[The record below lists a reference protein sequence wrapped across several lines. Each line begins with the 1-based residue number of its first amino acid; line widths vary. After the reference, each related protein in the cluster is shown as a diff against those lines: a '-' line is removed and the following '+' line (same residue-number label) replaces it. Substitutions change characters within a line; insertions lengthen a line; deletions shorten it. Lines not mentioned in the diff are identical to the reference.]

1 MLHQPVF
8 QLFQVVLVAQ
18 ATLSLP
24 EKTFKNTENKL
35 LMGITLSTTNNS
47 DKLPL
52 VHTLP

>member
-1 MLHQPVF
+1 MLYQPVF